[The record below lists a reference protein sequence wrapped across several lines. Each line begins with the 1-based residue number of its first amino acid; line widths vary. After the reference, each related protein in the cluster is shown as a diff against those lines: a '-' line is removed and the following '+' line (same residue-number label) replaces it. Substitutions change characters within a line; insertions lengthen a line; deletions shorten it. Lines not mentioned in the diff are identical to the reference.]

1 MFKVGDLV
9 TVANQWWQHV
19 APTQEADQKSE
30 EELAKTGKY
39 TGPSLFEQK
48 VHTSWETGVVVDIVE
63 KDEERVVYRSG
74 KSKITEHRS
83 LYHVLTSNGEMKKT
97 QRHLLKKLE

>member
-19 APTQEADQKSE
+19 APTQEVDQKAE

-48 VHTSWETGVVVDIVE
+48 VHTSWETGVIIDIT
-63 KDEERVVYRSG
+63 DPSH
-74 KSKITEHRS
+74 EHSFYQTKEPFSRG
-83 LYHVLTSNGEMKKT
+83 LYHVLTSEGRVKKT
-97 QRHLLKKLE
+97 YDNLLKKLE

>member
-19 APTQEADQKSE
+19 APTQEADQKAE

-48 VHTSWETGVVVDIVE
+48 VHTSWETAVVVDIVE
-63 KDEERVVYRSG
+63 KDEESVVYSSG
-74 KSKITEHRS
+74 KLNITEHRS